1 MSVLLD
7 HLYAMAGKRRDLEI
21 HQVRNIDCWGFLLY
35 RDGAYHIHI
44 NESVRDFRKTMIL
57 VEELGEY
64 ARRRRLERSHARDGE
79 DLSPREMIV
88 REKMDRAWVIRFTKK
103 LLFMVR
109 RGLHGPR
116 VRRPKENRTG
126 GFRVS

>member
-7 HLYAMAGKRRDLEI
+7 RLYDMAGKRADLEI
-21 HQVRNIDCWGFLLY
+21 HLVPNIDCWGFLLY
-35 RDGAYHIHI
+35 RDGTYHIHV
-44 NESVRDFRKTMIL
+44 NETVRDFRKTLIL

-64 ARRRRLERSHARDGE
+64 ARRRRTAQAADAGALD
-79 DLSPREMIV
+79 MIV
-88 REKMDRAWVIRFTKK
+88 REKMDRAWVTRFSKK
-103 LLFMVR
+103 LLYMVR
-109 RGLHGPR
+109 RGLHGPM

>member
-7 HLYAMAGKRRDLEI
+7 RLYGFAAKRPDLEI
-21 HQVRNIDCWGFLLY
+21 HQAPNIDCWGFLLY
-35 RDGAYHIHI
+35 RDKTYHIHI

-64 ARRRRLERSHARDGE
+64 ARRRRQDRAAALAGE
-79 DLSPREMIV
+79 DLSPRAMIV
-88 REKMDRAWVIRFTKK
+88 REKMDRAWVVRFSKK
-103 LLFMVR
+103 LLYMVR
-109 RGLHGPR
+109 RGLHGVN

-126 GFRVS
+126 GVRVS

>member
-7 HLYAMAGKRRDLEI
+7 HLYKLASKRSDLEV
-21 HQVRNIDCWGFLLY
+21 HQVPNIDCWGFLLQ

-64 ARRRRLERSHARDGE
+64 ARRRRMARTRCGQENLSARD
-79 DLSPREMIV
+79 MII
-88 REKMDRAWVIRFTKK
+88 REKMDRAWVVRFSRK
-103 LLFMVR
+103 LLYLVR
-109 RGLHGPR
+109 RGLHGAR
-116 VRRPKENRTG
+116 VRRPVAERSG
-126 GFRVS
+126 GIRVS

>member
-7 HLYAMAGKRRDLEI
+7 HLYGLAAKRRDLEI
-21 HQVRNIDCWGFLLY
+21 HQVPNIECWGFLLY

-64 ARRRRLERSHARDGE
+64 ARRRRLERGHAQGGE
-79 DLSPREMIV
+79 ALSPREVIV
-88 REKMDRAWVIRFTKK
+88 REKMDRAWVVRYSKK
-103 LLFMVR
+103 LLYLVR
-109 RGLHGPR
+109 RGLHGAN
-116 VRRPKENRTG
+116 VRRPKERRTG
-126 GFRVS
+126 GVRVS